1 MTAKK
6 NQRLIA
12 IPFRTEPLWD
22 AFCELVRRE
31 APEASNGAI
40 LELALRLASEAV
52 DHVEGVGLL
61 VSPQGP
67 GRPRGDVD
75 MYIPS
80 GRILGPAPETPH
92 KVEGAIPIRAVPE
105 FLRRDRDD
113 EASAA

>member
-1 MTAKK
+1 
-6 NQRLIA
+6 
-12 IPFRTEPLWD
+12 
-22 AFCELVRRE
+22 
-31 APEASNGAI
+31 
-40 LELALRLASEAV
+40 
-52 DHVEGVGLL
+52 
-61 VSPQGP
+61 
-67 GRPRGDVD
+67 